1 MNQFGWLLER
11 GSGGRT
17 NFFNLLQKDEVPRK
31 GGGGVPTLEET
42 MQLFS
47 IEKTKLYMYKVNS
60 FIDRKRQICTVRYT
74 LAYIHA
80 QTTI

>member
-31 GGGGVPTLEET
+31 GGGGSNPGGNYAII
-42 MQLFS
+42 F
-47 IEKTKLYMYKVNS
+47 
-60 FIDRKRQICTVRYT
+60 
-74 LAYIHA
+74 H
-80 QTTI
+80 